1 MTEEGNMFM
10 VNEDQFPHVILR
22 EEAADLSALKTI
34 DSQQAF
40 LEQRGDPVFVASPIA
55 CRLEWQRSSSEE
67 KPAGETE
74 VNKEDVTGNVF
85 ISSSQI
91 LFACEDASNDVA
103 IGATCILMHAMTE
116 EPELSIYLQLQED
129 GCETLEATFTPLDSN
144 MCQDFFN
151 ALCKLVSLHPCDG
164 DDDEGD
170 EMFGQEDMIWAP
182 ASRGFGTD
190 AFEDEE
196 RGATDDERQA
206 MLDRL
211 DSILVVQP
219 EYEIQEGQF
228 DDPILDGQFED
239 AEESGDQ

>member
-1 MTEEGNMFM
+1 MFM

-22 EEAADLSALKTI
+22 EEAADLSALKTV

-40 LEQRGDPVFVASPIA
+40 LKQRGDPVFVASPIA
-55 CRLEWQRSSSEE
+55 CRLSWQSSSSSSEE
-67 KPAGETE
+67 ELSGENGTSSE
-74 VNKEDVTGNVF
+74 MVTGDVF

-103 IGATCILMHAMTE
+103 IGATCVLMHAMTE

-129 GCETLEATFTPLDSN
+129 GSETLEATFTPLDLN

-151 ALCKLVSLHPCDG
+151 ALCKLVSLHPCDV

-170 EMFGQEDMIWAP
+170 EMFGQEDLIWAP
-182 ASRGFGTD
+182 ASRGSGTD
-190 AFEDEE
+190 AFGDEE
-196 RGATDDERQA
+196 GGATEEERQA
-206 MLDRL
+206 MLDHL

-219 EYEIQEGQF
+219 EHDFQEGQF
-228 DDPILDGQFED
+228 DDAEQDGQFED
-239 AEESGDQ
+239 AGESGDQ